1 MAHTFSAI
9 SSHPDTRTAAFEIS
23 ASLEKALKGL
33 EVGAVVVFAS
43 FHHGRNFDAIT
54 RILRDTLT
62 PQALIGGTARTV
74 FTHHPTE
81 SDRCGLAAFVL
92 AGKAIEAKAC
102 ALDWSRGP
110 AELTTSAQWRSHLHT
125 GSTHAGVF
133 LLADPFSSAPEP
145 ILDAMDGARLGPLG
159 GGLLSGSTLP
169 GGNLMVADDIVV
181 NSGMVGIG
189 FGGDIS
195 CASVMSNGC
204 RPIGKP
210 MVITEVRGDLIVT
223 LGGRPAAEVARDS
236 MLALSE
242 KERARFA
249 HGLRVGIVIDEYA
262 TMHGQGDFLIRR
274 VLGVDRRDGALQV
287 DQRLSA
293 GRTIQFQLVDQQT
306 GANDLQL
313 ALDAQAL
320 GEDRILGG
328 LISVSTARS
337 PMHSEIPA
345 LRDDRPDMAIC
356 GMTSIAEFGN
366 ADGVSRLQGGFNS
379 TLVFK
384 QGASEETP

>member
-23 ASLEKALKGL
+23 ASLEKALKGR
-33 EVGAVVVFAS
+33 EACAVVVFAS

-74 FTHHPTE
+74 FTHHQTE

-92 AGKAIEAKAC
+92 AGEGIQAKAC

-110 AELTTSAQWRSHLHT
+110 AELTTSAQWHSLLHT
-125 GSTHAGVF
+125 GSAHAGVF

-145 ILDAMDGARLGPLG
+145 ILSAMDEARLGSLG

-169 GGNLMVADDIVV
+169 GGNLMVADDIVI

-189 FGGDIS
+189 FGGNIS

-204 RPIGKP
+204 RPIGTP

-236 MLALSE
+236 MLALDE

-249 HGLRVGIVIDEYA
+249 HGLRIGIVIDEYA
-262 TMHGQGDFLIRR
+262 SMLGQGDFLIRR

-287 DQRLSA
+287 DQRMNV
-293 GRTIQFQLVDQQT
+293 GRTVQFQLVDHET

-313 ALDAQAL
+313 AMDAHELD
-320 GEDRILGG
+320 EDRILGA
-328 LISVSTARS
+328 LMSASMTRS
-337 PMHSEIPA
+337 PMTSDLPQ
-345 LRDDRPDMAIC
+345 LREERPDMAIC

-379 TLVFK
+379 TLIFK
-384 QGASEETP
+384 QETR